1 LPKKPPI
8 AGFGV
13 RGSGC
18 GFGEVGRGGWREGE
32 MGRWGDGK
40 LLGRCFLLSVSDSGS
55 PVAEA
60 LEATEGR
67 FVTEPIIKNHAV
79 GGHLTSDSLVLQ
91 RAL

>member
-1 LPKKPPI
+1 
-8 AGFGV
+8 
-13 RGSGC
+13 
-18 GFGEVGRGGWREGE
+18 
-32 MGRWGDGK
+32 MGRWGDGERGRWREGETGRWGERK
-40 LLGRCFLLSVSDSGS
+40 LLGRCLLLSVSDSGS